1 MRTTQYR
8 QILYGVAAVV
18 GLVVT
23 AYFNVTYA
31 GDVSYLAAWFANL
44 ASSSAAVDLI
54 VAAVAAS
61 VFMVV
66 GSRPTHGRLVVQAV
80 LHRHPQPGT
89 SSTAGGRSSTP
100 RASTTSSGSRAA
112 GRAAGRRRRPSV
124 RACNRS
130 AATARRS
137 RSPATRAGRPMRVSR
152 HRRRGRPSGGTRRR
166 GCR

>member
-1 MRTTQYR
+1 MRTTKYR

-31 GDVSYLAAWFANL
+31 GDVAYLGAWFANS

-66 GSRPTHGRLVVQAV
+66 EGYRLRMRVPSLYPV
-80 LHRHPQPGT
+80 LGIVLAIAFAFPLFLLLRE
-89 SSTAGGRSSTP
+89 
-100 RASTTSSGSRAA
+100 RALD
-112 GRAAGRRRRPSV
+112 RRGE
-124 RACNRS
+124 
-130 AATARRS
+130 
-137 RSPATRAGRPMRVSR
+137 RAGEGGPAPGGKPRP
-152 HRRRGRPSGGTRRR
+152 
-166 GCR
+166 